1 MPFRPF
7 PGKSRYRSQEFVGG
21 AITSLEQGYLVA
33 FIDGGA
39 RGNPGP
45 AGYGVVIEDEVGRP
59 VADLSEF
66 LGRQTN
72 NYAEYSGLLAALNYT
87 LRHGFKA
94 LKVVSDSELMVKQI
108 NGEYKVSNVTLKELH
123 ARAMK
128 MIDQLDYFEIKHVL
142 REKNR
147 DADRLANLAMD
158 RGIEKKAPAMSATD
172 VGGVAS
178 VVPELNGVVRNG
190 VVEFLGNPLPDGTL
204 VKVRVAA
211 PAAKK

>member
-1 MPFRPF
+1 MSVPPRSRESGNLF
-7 PGKSRYRSQEFVGG
+7 PAKKSAPAAYTAHV
-21 AITSLEQGYLVA
+21 
-33 FIDGGA
+33 DGGA

-45 AGYGVVIEDEVGRP
+45 AGYGVAITDASGHP
-59 VADLSEF
+59 VAELSEY
-66 LGRQTN
+66 LGHRTN
-72 NYAEYSGLLAALNYT
+72 NYAEYQGLLAALRYAGENQIQA
-87 LRHGFKA
+87 LR
-94 LKVVSDSELMVKQI
+94 VVSDSELMVKQI
-108 NGEYKVSNVTLKELH
+108 SGEYKVSNATLKELH

-158 RGIEKKAPAMSATD
+158 RGIAKKAPAVSATD

-204 VKVRVAA
+204 VKVRATT
-211 PAAKK
+211 PTAKK